1 MICVNCGKNLPDNAK
16 FCGSC
21 GSKISAPPQNAQMHQ
36 APHQQMHQQYQAQ
49 ASPQPPYQAYN
60 SPMPPHE
67 SGGSVMSV
75 GRYLLTLIIAGIP
88 IIGFVVLLVWS
99 FGSGTDQNKKNLS
112 RALLC
117 LIIITAILYFIFGSL
132 LMSRFTRMMY

>member
-21 GSKISAPPQNAQMHQ
+21 GSKMSASPQNAQMQQ
-36 APHQQMHQQYQAQ
+36 APSPQMHQQYQETQQPAYQ
-49 ASPQPPYQAYN
+49 SYNNPLPQHQ
-60 SPMPPHE
+60 

-75 GRYLLTLIIAGIP
+75 GRYLLTFIIAGIP
-88 IIGFVVLLVWS
+88 IIGFILLLVWS

-117 LIIITAILYFIFGSL
+117 LLIITAILYFILGRL
-132 LMSRFTRMMY
+132 LISRLTGMMY

>member
-21 GSKISAPPQNAQMHQ
+21 GTKISASSQNSQMNQVPP
-36 APHQQMHQQYQAQ
+36 QQMHQQYQVP
-49 ASPQPPYQAYN
+49 SPPPYQAYN
-60 SPMPPHE
+60 SPIPGQE
-67 SGGSVMSV
+67 SSGSVMSV

-88 IIGFVVLLVWS
+88 IIGFIILLVWS
-99 FGSGTDQNKKNLS
+99 FGRGTDQNKKNLS

-117 LIIITAILYFIFGSL
+117 LLVIATVLYFVLGKL
-132 LMSRFTRMMY
+132 LISRFTGMMY